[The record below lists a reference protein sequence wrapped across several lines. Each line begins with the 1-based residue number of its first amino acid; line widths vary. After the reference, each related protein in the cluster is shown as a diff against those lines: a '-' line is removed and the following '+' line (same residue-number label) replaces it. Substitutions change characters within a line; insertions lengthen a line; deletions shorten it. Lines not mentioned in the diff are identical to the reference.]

1 MSPRPAPRSRRTSL
15 WGVVR
20 VPLLAALAVGLVVSG
35 CSRSEDEAQA
45 EPAPSPSGF
54 DVPDG
59 VTLTDP
65 GSRLDVGDEGT
76 VVIDLGDGAASA
88 VTVTVEKVRRGSI
101 KDFRFFTL
109 DEKSRDATPYYVDAT
124 VRNDGPAGLG
134 GSSLPLL
141 AHADDD
147 VVYPASELVGRFRP
161 CPSSAL
167 PERFLAGASADLCF
181 IYLLPRGTAL
191 RTIDLQPG
199 DAASAV
205 RWRSKG

>member
-1 MSPRPAPRSRRTSL
+1 MSPRPAPRSRCTSPRA
-15 WGVVR
+15 VVR
-20 VPLLAALAVGLVVSG
+20 VAVLGALGVGLVLSG
-35 CSRSEDEAQA
+35 CSRSEDEAEA
-45 EPAPSPSGF
+45 APSPSGF

-65 GSRLDVGDEGT
+65 GSTLDVGDEGT
-76 VVIDLGDGAASA
+76 VVLDLGDGAASA

-109 DEKSRDATPYYVDAT
+109 DEKSRDATPYYVNAT

-167 PERFLAGASADLCF
+167 PKRFLAGASADLCF
-181 IYLLPRGTAL
+181 IYLLPRGTSL
-191 RTIDLQPG
+191 RSVDLQPG

-205 RWRSKG
+205 RWRPKG

>member
-1 MSPRPAPRSRRTSL
+1 MSLRPAPRSRRTSL
-15 WGVVR
+15 RDVAR
-20 VPLLAALAVGLVVSG
+20 VPVLAALAVGLVVSG
-35 CSRSEDEAQA
+35 CSRSDGEAQA
-45 EPAPSPSGF
+45 EPA
-54 DVPDG
+54 
-59 VTLTDP
+59 L
-65 GSRLDVGDEGT
+65 
-76 VVIDLGDGAASA
+76 
-88 VTVTVEKVRRGSI
+88 TVEKVRRGSI

-109 DEKSRDATPYYVDAT
+109 DERSRDATPYYVDAT

-167 PERFLAGASADLCF
+167 PKRFLAGASADLCF
-181 IYLLPRGTAL
+181 IYLLPRGTSL
-191 RTIDLQPG
+191 RSVDLQPG

-205 RWRSKG
+205 RWRPKD